1 MLSIRR
7 TIWIYENFGAVCA
20 CKAFVYDVEALLLYI
35 LYTMTLPFQF
45 VWILYRGSRKDK

>member
-7 TIWIYENFGAVCA
+7 TIWIYENFGMVCA
-20 CKAFVYDVEALLLYI
+20 CKALVYDIEALLLYI

-45 VWILYRGSRKDK
+45 ILILCRGKDK

>member
-20 CKAFVYDVEALLLYI
+20 CKALVYDIEALLLYI
-35 LYTMTLPFQF
+35 IYYDAPISVYFDT
-45 VWILYRGSRKDK
+45 V